1 MTKTVSPD
9 QIVYT
14 LHPSGGGGEV
24 SAEFLAQCLTALQEM
39 VYLAALQT
47 EGRPLRERLRI
58 SEDLRNRY
66 VLQCAPPVQGS
77 FSLWSRVVNRSFARD
92 LLSPGQTAK
101 VVSLIL
107 GFCQAAST
115 GEVSQASALFPD
127 SRLRDRMITCVEK
140 LSPPLGSG
148 HRCELSGES
157 TTATLGDAGLPD
169 GIKALV
175 CRPEAQK
182 KMQTVTGRLHEIDFA
197 KHKLTIFH
205 APTQRALEC
214 FYDESIEMMLLE
226 NRRDLIQVTGQVVLD
241 DERRPKEIVEV
252 EQIWDLDLSPFVITE
267 VVGRGITL
275 AARQRVELIPTV
287 SSDEQLVCIAY
298 EPWGLDVFAE
308 TRTELLLEVKNQL
321 LMLWTEYA
329 KETDVALSEPARDL
343 KRQLLNDW
351 AEAPHA

>member
-24 SAEFLAQCLTALQEM
+24 SAAFLAQCLTTLQEM

-47 EGRPLRERLRI
+47 EGRPLRERLRLPD
-58 SEDLRNRY
+58 ELRNRY

-77 FSLWSRVVNRSFARD
+77 FSLWSRVVNRSPATD
-92 LLSPGQTAK
+92 LLAPVQAST
-101 VVSLIL
+101 VVSLVL
-107 GFCQAAST
+107 GFCQAASDGAVT
-115 GEVSQASALFPD
+115 QAGSLFPD

-148 HRCELSGES
+148 HRCELAGAS
-157 TTATLGDAGLPD
+157 TSATFGDAGLPD

-175 CRPEAQK
+175 CRPETQR
-182 KMQTVTGRLHEIDFA
+182 KMQTVTGRIHEIDFA

-214 FYDESIEMMLLE
+214 FYDESIELMLLE

-241 DERRPKEIVEV
+241 AEKRPKEIVAV
-252 EQIWDLDLSPFVITE
+252 EQIWDLDLSPFALTD
-267 VVGRGITL
+267 VVGSGTTL

-308 TRTELLLEVKNQL
+308 TRTELLLEVKSQL

-329 KETDVALSEPARDL
+329 MEADAALSAPAREL

-351 AEAPHA
+351 AEVRHA